1 MAKTPKKPEVT
12 PAAHGGNRPGSGRKP
27 QVDQDRIRN
36 ASTMVRS
43 SEAWKLA
50 IQEFAEWDRAPSVSD
65 LVDRA
70 ILDYARSRKYDKP
83 IPRR

>member
-1 MAKTPKKPEVT
+1 MAKDQKKPDDVPET
-12 PAAHGGNRPGSGRKP
+12 RGGKRPGSGRKP

-50 IQEFAEWDRAPSVSD
+50 LQEFAEWDRAPSVSD